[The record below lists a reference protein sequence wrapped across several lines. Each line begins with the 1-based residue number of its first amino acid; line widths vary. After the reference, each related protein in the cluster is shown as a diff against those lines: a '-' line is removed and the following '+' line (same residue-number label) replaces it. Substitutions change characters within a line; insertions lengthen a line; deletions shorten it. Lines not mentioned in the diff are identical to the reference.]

1 MEDLS
6 YPIGKYIEQPFSQQQ
21 LKEWL
26 LDIEVLPKALEFSI
40 TNLDAVQLEEPYRP
54 DGWNSREVV
63 HHVADSHINAF
74 MRFKLALTE
83 ENPTIKPYNQQ
94 AFTELSDVKNIPI
107 NVSLTLLHALHARM
121 LEVLKNIKDDEWN
134 RTVVHPEY
142 GKQMSVW
149 YLLGQ
154 YAWHG
159 KHHTAHINK
168 LRERMGWR

>member
-1 MEDLS
+1 MDDLS
-6 YPIGKYIEQPFSQQQ
+6 YPIGKYIEQPFSQRQ

-26 LDIEVLPKALEFSI
+26 LDIEVLPKALEYSI
-40 TNLDAVQLEEPYRP
+40 TNLDAAQLEEPYRP

-83 ENPTIKPYNQQ
+83 DNPTIKPYNQQ

-121 LEVLKNIKDDEWN
+121 LEVLKNIKDDEWT

-168 LRERMGWR
+168 LRERMGWS

>member
-26 LDIEVLPKALEFSI
+26 LDIEVLPKALEYAI
-40 TNLDAVQLEEPYRP
+40 TNLDAAQLEEPYRP
-54 DGWNSREVV
+54 DGWNSREIV

-83 ENPTIKPYNQQ
+83 DNPTIKPYNQQ

-107 NVSLTLLHALHARM
+107 NISLTLLHALHARM
-121 LEVLKNIKDDEWN
+121 LEVLKNIKDDEWT

-168 LRERMGWR
+168 LRERMGWS

>member
-1 MEDLS
+1 MTALQ
-6 YPIGKYIEQPFSQQQ
+6 YPIGKYIEQPFSDAQ

-26 LDIEVLPKALEFSI
+26 LDIEHLPKALEYAI
-40 TNLDAVQLEEPYRP
+40 TNLDADQLEVPYRP

-83 ENPTIKPYNQQ
+83 DNPTIKPYDEN
-94 AFTELSDVKNIPI
+94 AFTTLADYKNIPI
-107 NVSLTLLHALHARM
+107 NVSLTLLYALHARM
-121 LEVLKNIKDDEWN
+121 LAVLKHVEDAEWQ
-134 RTVVHPEY
+134 RTVIHPQY

-159 KHHTAHINK
+159 KHHTAHINN
-168 LRERMGWR
+168 LRKQMGW

>member
-1 MEDLS
+1 MDDLS
-6 YPIGKYIEQPFSQQQ
+6 YPIGKYIEQPFSQRQ

-26 LDIEVLPKALEFSI
+26 LDIEVLPKALEYSI
-40 TNLDAVQLEEPYRP
+40 TNLDAAQLEEPYRP

-83 ENPTIKPYNQQ
+83 DNPTIKPYNQQ

-121 LEVLKNIKDDEWN
+121 LEVLKNVKDDEWT

-168 LRERMGWR
+168 LRERMGWS

>member
-6 YPIGKYIEQPFSQQQ
+6 YPIGKYIEQPFSQQH

-26 LDIEVLPKALEFSI
+26 LDIEVLPKALEYAI
-40 TNLDAVQLEEPYRP
+40 TNLDAAQLEEPYRP
-54 DGWNSREVV
+54 GGWNSTEVV

-83 ENPTIKPYNQQ
+83 NNPTIKPYNQQ

-168 LRERMGWR
+168 LRERMDWR

>member
-1 MEDLS
+1 MDDLS
-6 YPIGKYIEQPFSQQQ
+6 YPIGKYIEQPFSQRK
-21 LKEWL
+21 LMEWL
-26 LDIEVLPKALEFSI
+26 LDIEVLPKALEYSI
-40 TNLDAVQLEEPYRP
+40 TNLDAAQLEEPYRP

-83 ENPTIKPYNQQ
+83 DNPTIKPYNQQ

-121 LEVLKNIKDDEWN
+121 LEVLKNVKDDEWT
-134 RTVVHPEY
+134 RTVVHPQY

-168 LRERMGWR
+168 LRERMGWS

>member
-21 LKEWL
+21 LKECL
-26 LDIEVLPKALEFSI
+26 LDIEVLPKALEYSI

-83 ENPTIKPYNQQ
+83 NNPTIKPYNQQ

-121 LEVLKNIKDDEWN
+121 LEVLKNIKDEDWN
-134 RTVVHPEY
+134 RTIVHPEY

-159 KHHTAHINK
+159 KHHMAHINK

>member
-1 MEDLS
+1 MDDLS

-26 LDIEVLPKALEFSI
+26 LDIEVLPKALEYSI
-40 TNLDAVQLEEPYRP
+40 TNLDAAQLEEPYRTG
-54 DGWNSREVV
+54 GWNSREVV

-83 ENPTIKPYNQQ
+83 DNPTIKPYNQQ

-121 LEVLKNIKDDEWN
+121 LEVLKNIKDDEWT